1 MYETDFGK
9 VDLNVQ
15 NVVVDHLVMLEDLK
29 SNRYKTVC
37 GMRSL
42 NDEISSLD
50 KAISAAISDNDVL
63 AVDLLSVRKAIL
75 ERSLVTYEVYSKM
88 YADVIKMMCFSDI
101 SNTMISKQ
109 ESPYNTVPMPIE
121 RSWIT
126 YPLITDYSIGDISP
140 DTTTDEVG
148 DHEKRSPTK

>member
-109 ESPYNTVPMPIE
+109 ESPDNTVPVE
-121 RSWIT
+121 RSWTT
-126 YPLITDYSIGDISP
+126 YPLSTDYSIGDISP
-140 DTTTDEVG
+140 DVVPNEVE

>member
-50 KAISAAISDNDVL
+50 KAISIAMSDNDVL

-109 ESPYNTVPMPIE
+109 ESPDNTVPIE
-121 RSWIT
+121 RSWT
-126 YPLITDYSIGDISP
+126 TCPLSTDFSIGDIS
-140 DTTTDEVG
+140 TDVVPNEVE

>member
-29 SNRYKTVC
+29 SNRYKTVR